1 MTGSKPK
8 AVLLYRR
15 VTARLLTL
23 GLLASL
29 AVLLPAAQGAARP
42 RRPSPP
48 RSSTTKSTLRDS
60 GITVSPKIGL
70 RGTAGRFIVRNFGKK
85 PHTFTVGSD
94 KVVVLHKAGL
104 STGLMRPKSRAK
116 ILLLFF
122 DYRGKLAV
130 PEHRAGRPDE
140 PAYEGLLH
148 HQLRSG
154 ADVLAL
160 GWRE

>member
-1 MTGSKPK
+1 MLP
-8 AVLLYRR
+8 YRR
-15 VTARLLTL
+15 VSARLLIV

-42 RRPSPP
+42 L
-48 RSSTTKSTLRDS
+48 TTEPTEIIDHEVALRDS
-60 GITVSPKIGL
+60 GITVTPKVGL

-85 PHTFTVGSD
+85 AHTFTVGND

-122 DYRGKLAV
+122 DYRGKLQ
-130 PEHRAGRPDE
+130 
-140 PAYEGLLH
+140 Y
-148 HQLRSG
+148 RSIAPG
-154 ADVLAL
+154 DRSNPRMR
-160 GWRE
+160 GFFTIN